1 MEILFAVN
9 SAATVHG
16 KTESGFC
23 EIGTGKNC
31 FLILVLEF
39 TFPVLFAGFG
49 VHYYCRGIAERE
61 HWIDG
66 LVFKLPLLL
75 LLKCQIQTKQVGEGR
90 IFC

>member
-49 VHYYCRGIAERE
+49 VHDYCRG
-61 HWIDG
+61 
-66 LVFKLPLLL
+66 
-75 LLKCQIQTKQVGEGR
+75 
-90 IFC
+90 